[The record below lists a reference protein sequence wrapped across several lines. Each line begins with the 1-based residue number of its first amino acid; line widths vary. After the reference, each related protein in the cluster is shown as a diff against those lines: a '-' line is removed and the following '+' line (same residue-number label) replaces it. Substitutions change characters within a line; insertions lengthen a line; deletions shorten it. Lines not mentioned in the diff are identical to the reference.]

1 MKVKLFKYILLIILV
16 AILSIT
22 VGELVL
28 RGVAVFLPGVR
39 YMATAGVEEK
49 LSAYDTLENFIK
61 YQRHLTP
68 HNNWQNYYT
77 NAFGFNDTEFVEKK
91 ADGVFRIV
99 SMGDSFCFSLLP
111 YPANVLTLV
120 ESHLED
126 KLGNVKVELYNFGIS
141 STGVSDHGK
150 LFRLIKD
157 RYAPDLALL
166 HFYIGNDGPDFYRNS
181 PDISPWRYSY
191 LLHYLNNTFI
201 LFKSVKR
208 SVNNNKKLLTKI
220 LQEGYLQKIG
230 GGLVDPKGPTH
241 RDHPERYLGPTFNE
255 EAYIRLMARELGRL
269 YDHPEENI
277 DIMFAP
283 ALEEIDRIRILAE
296 NSGVLLVLVVYPSQL
311 QIYPEMREKIIRKIK
326 KSPDYHDLDPVH
338 IDVKLPNRIL
348 EQYSSRN
355 GLLFLDITDELAQS
369 ATTNPYLYIRSDTH
383 WNIQGNS
390 IAAEIEAEALSRL
403 IGNLSNE

>member
-1 MKVKLFKYILLIILV
+1 MKVKLFKYILLIILL

-22 VGELVL
+22 AGELVL
-28 RGVAVFLPGVR
+28 RGASVFLPGVR

-126 KLGNVKVELYNFGIS
+126 KLSNVKVELYNFGIS
-141 STGVSDHGK
+141 STGASDHRK
-150 LFRLIKD
+150 LFPLIKD
-157 RYAPDLALL
+157 RFAPDLALL
-166 HFYIGNDGPDFYRNS
+166 HFYIGNDGPNIYQNS
-181 PDISPWRYSY
+181 PDIPSWRYSHLANY
-191 LLHYLNNTFI
+191 LKNTFI

-208 SVNNNKKLLTKI
+208 SI
-220 LQEGYLQKIG
+220 IISQERRDNISRKGFWESTG

-241 RDHPERYLGPTFNE
+241 RDQPERYLGPTFNE
-255 EAYIRLMARELGRL
+255 QTYIRLMANELGRL
-269 YDHPEENI
+269 YSDSDKNI
-277 DIMFAP
+277 DKVFAP
-283 ALEEIDRIRILAE
+283 VLEEIDRIRIMAE
-296 NSGVLLVLVVYPSQL
+296 NSGLPLVLVVYPSQL
-311 QIYPEMREKIIRKIK
+311 QIYPELREIIIRKVK
-326 KSPDYHDLDPVH
+326 ALPEYHDLDLSK
-338 IDVKLPNRIL
+338 IDAKLPNRIL
-348 EQYSSRN
+348 EQYSSLN
-355 GLLFLDITDELAQS
+355 GLSFLDLTDELAKT
-369 ATTNPYLYIRSDTH
+369 ATTKPFLHIKNDTH

-390 IAAEIEAEALSRL
+390 IAAEIEAEGLGRL
-403 IGNLSNE
+403 IENLSNE